1 MQQKCPFTAYLKGF
15 VNTQSPRHLKGF
27 PFLSKL
33 SLISFP
39 IKDGKFGKTRAKV
52 PGKSNLECWQNCPWF
67 SIVFHCSFFG
77 FSLVFLWFSLFF
89 LIFSLILLWFSIIF
103 MCCSL
108 LVIFFSLVFIG
119 FIWFIFGFHVFSLV
133 FICLWV
139 GFLCFL
145 WLSSVFLLLFIG
157 FHCWP
162 WQTLLKK
169 YV

>member
-108 LVIFFSLVFIG
+108 LVIFFHWFSLVLFGLSLVFMS
-119 FIWFIFGFHVFSLV
+119 FRWFSFVFESVSYVFFGCHQFFFCCS
-133 FICLWV
+133 
-139 GFLCFL
+139 
-145 WLSSVFLLLFIG
+145 
-157 FHCWP
+157 
-162 WQTLLKK
+162 
-169 YV
+169 